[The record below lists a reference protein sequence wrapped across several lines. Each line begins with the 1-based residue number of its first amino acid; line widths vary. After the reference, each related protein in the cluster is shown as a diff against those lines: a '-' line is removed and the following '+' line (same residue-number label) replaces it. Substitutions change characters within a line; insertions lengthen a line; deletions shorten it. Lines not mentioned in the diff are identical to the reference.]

1 MLSGEH
7 IKRSGRKKHV
17 PGSLTPDAL
26 LSSHSLVLQGLR
38 VDSDPRIFFSLAASA
53 LAHVSGRVE
62 EGQMTRERSPS
73 QTTPELRALA
83 IFERMGNFK
92 GTSSSGRQ
100 GWRKRYVSQI
110 GLSVGRRLGSE

>member
-26 LSSHSLVLQGLR
+26 AFISLCLVLQGPR

-92 GTSSSGRQ
+92 ETFPSG
-100 GWRKRYVSQI
+100 
-110 GLSVGRRLGSE
+110 